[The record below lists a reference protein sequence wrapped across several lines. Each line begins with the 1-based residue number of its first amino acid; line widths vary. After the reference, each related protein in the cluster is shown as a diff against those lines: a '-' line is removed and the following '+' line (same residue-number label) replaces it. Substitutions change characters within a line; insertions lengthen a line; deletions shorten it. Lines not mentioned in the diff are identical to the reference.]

1 MNDESILAIDGL
13 TLGATSAAIRKRGRL
28 DLAVL
33 LLEENSTVA
42 GVFTQNNFSAA
53 PVQICRQQ
61 LAAGKPISAMV
72 INTGMA
78 NAGTGN
84 DGIADAKR
92 ICHELANLLN
102 VDPE

>member
-42 GVFTQNNFSAA
+42 GVFTQNNFRMYLTYQWGLR
-53 PVQICRQQ
+53 PVLFTI
-61 LAAGKPISAMV
+61 G
-72 INTGMA
+72 
-78 NAGTGN
+78 
-84 DGIADAKR
+84 DER
-92 ICHELANLLN
+92 IGQ
-102 VDPE
+102 